1 MRENRIRS
9 VTGTGGKA
17 ILILCFVASTLTA
30 TVYAQSA
37 PTDVENVQRQIAR
50 ARALAAAHNLTAAA
64 FELDAILKSA
74 TDDAARDVARV
85 MLMSI
90 YLEEADYARAQSLL
104 EETFKARVAQNE
116 GSVRSYFALA
126 GQSVNGARAHLE
138 RYRAFGID
146 ITDKDLPAEA
156 VNDLDHVRSLLER
169 IADQAREMSDDG
181 KNTDAVALL
190 EDVANIRSTVARDKK
205 ERKRWQHES
214 AEAREKLA
222 ASDIR
227 IASAHGTPN
236 GLAGRTMSPASA
248 SNVAVS
254 SPSQSS
260 STTAA
265 ADTSATDAPPPTTS
279 DTSAAPS
286 QAVAS
291 SSTNAKAGAEQS
303 VKPMDVGPLFEKATQ
318 KVSPTYPAIAKS
330 QRITGI
336 VRVYLLID
344 EKGAVASIERT
355 SGPAMLQQ
363 AAVDAARRWKF
374 RPTVVEGQPVRVVG
388 FINFNF
394 TL

>member
-1 MRENRIRS
+1 VKENRIRS
-9 VTGTGGKA
+9 VTGSGGKA
-17 ILILCFVASTLTA
+17 ILMLCFVASTLAA

-37 PTDVENVQRQIAR
+37 PTDVDNVQRQIAR

-74 TDDAARDVARV
+74 NDDAARDVARV

-90 YLEEADYARAQSLL
+90 YLEQADYGRAQSLL
-104 EETFKARVAQNE
+104 EETFKARGAQNE
-116 GSVRSYFALA
+116 ATVRSYFALA

-146 ITDKDLPAEA
+146 ITDKDLPPEA
-156 VNDLDHVRSLLER
+156 VNDLDHIRALLEH
-169 IADQAREMSDDG
+169 IADQAKEMSDDG

-205 ERKRWQHES
+205 ERKHWQHES

-236 GLAGRTMSPASA
+236 GLAGRTVSPAS
-248 SNVAVS
+248 SVS
-254 SPSQSS
+254 APAPSQSPS
-260 STTAA
+260 PTAT
-265 ADTSATDAPPPTTS
+265 DTSATDDSPPSPTAS
-279 DTSAAPS
+279 DTAAAQPG

-291 SSTNAKAGAEQS
+291 DGNKAAAEPNG
-303 VKPMDVGPLFEKATQ
+303 KPVDVGSLFEKATQ
-318 KVSPTYPAIAKS
+318 KISPTYPTIAKT

-344 EKGAVASIERT
+344 EKGAVASIERA